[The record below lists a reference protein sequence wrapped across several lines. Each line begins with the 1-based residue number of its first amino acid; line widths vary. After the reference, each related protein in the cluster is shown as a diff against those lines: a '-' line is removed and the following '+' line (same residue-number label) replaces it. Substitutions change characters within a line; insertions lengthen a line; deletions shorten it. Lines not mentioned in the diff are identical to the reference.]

1 MSKKE
6 LKELAVVIAVNLLL
20 CYAIYRIL
28 TWTARFI

>member
-28 TWTARFI
+28 TWTVRFI